1 MFVRI
6 RRLCDF
12 TICRIYF
19 LARRVIIY
27 PMGEKRGKTGKNSA
41 KPSDVRFT
49 ISLSYYFKRD
59 VFTTSK
65 TGLESKK
72 KEKVSFSFSLQ
83 LASCSREEEGF

>member
-1 MFVRI
+1 MSDLLFS
-6 RRLCDF
+6 
-12 TICRIYF
+12 
-19 LARRVIIY
+19 
-27 PMGEKRGKTGKNSA
+27 EKSNNLSNGGKTGKNSA